1 MDPDNTLLD
10 QKRAKFLILKV
21 GLPLRTRLSV
31 HVVARR
37 LALQVAERVR
47 VDGNRVKGGL
57 LRGPLRQLSQI
68 ES

>member
-1 MDPDNTLLD
+1 MDPDNTMLD

-37 LALQVAERVR
+37 LALDVAERVR
-47 VDGNRVKGGL
+47 VNGNLVKGGL
-57 LRGPLRQLSQI
+57 FRGALRQLPQI
-68 ES
+68 EP